1 MLEKSLLTWLEILI
15 KIRFVFQDLNTSL
28 QFHKFMRIEK
38 ELV

>member
-1 MLEKSLLTWLEILI
+1 MLEKSLLTWLKILI
-15 KIRFVFQDLNTSL
+15 KLDLFFKICTSL